1 MKASEGGFSAPAAI
15 SGTGSAARILE
26 GAERRSVEPKPARDL
41 EGEEGMMRSAEDRG
55 TREAEA
61 RAERVD
67 RVAVLYAQITAATR
81 EFLRAV
87 AECDRHGDW
96 AAEGFGSCA
105 EWLAW
110 RVGLQPNA
118 ARERVR
124 VARALAG
131 LPQTSE
137 AMARGEVSFSKVR
150 ALTRVATAES
160 EGELLDLARTGS
172 AAHLERVVR
181 AWKRLSRADEAKRG
195 EVLHQTR
202 RFSVVPDGEGM
213 YVVRGRLTAEVAAVL
228 LRAVEAAS
236 DALFEAASEEER
248 SEIDPAQRRA
258 DAVGLISERALAAG
272 MGIADAPVSGSRADR
287 YQVLLHVEAETLTED
302 AEPGMSELE
311 DGTRVSA
318 ETSRR
323 LACDASVVT
332 VTRGE
337 TVAQGQRADPSTPS
351 PVLDVGRRRRTVT
364 TTPSPVLDVGRRRRT
379 VTTTPSPVLDVG
391 RRRRTVTPRLRRALD
406 ARDRGCRF
414 PGCGCRF
421 TDAHH
426 IEHWA
431 DGGETKL
438 SNLVLLCRRH
448 HRRVHEGGWRVCS
461 DVHGTQIVFFTP
473 EGRALAAAP
482 PVADESPA
490 AATPSATTPSATAP
504 SAAAPSGATPSAT
517 TPSSPTTGPRPD
529 RRLFEQFLR
538 ELAEREVSPDWS
550 TNLPGARRD
559 SGIPWPVEAAAW
571 EALEDSAA

>member
-1 MKASEGGFSAPAAI
+1 MRGGEKTRGTVEELRMREGRMKEGRMK
-15 SGTGSAARILE
+15 GTTRT
-26 GAERRSVEPKPARDL
+26 
-41 EGEEGMMRSAEDRG
+41 EGEHGVVDAA

-61 RAERVD
+61 RSARVD

-110 RVGLQPNA
+110 RVGLQRNA
-118 ARERVR
+118 ASERVR
-124 VARALAG
+124 VARALER
-131 LPQTSE
+131 LPRTSD

-160 EGELLDLARTGS
+160 ETELLELARTGS
-172 AAHLERVVR
+172 TAHVERVVR
-181 AWKRLSRADEAKRG
+181 AWKTLTREDEAKR
-195 EVLHQTR
+195 ERVLHRTR
-202 RFSVVPDGEGM
+202 RFSVVADGEGM
-213 YVVRGRLTAEVAAVL
+213 YVVRGRLTPEVAAVL
-228 LRAVEAAS
+228 LRAVEAGS
-236 DALFEAASEEER
+236 DAIFEASSDAER
-248 SEIDPAQRRA
+248 GEVEPAQRRA
-258 DAVGLISERALAAG
+258 DALGLIAERALAAG
-272 MGIADAPVSGSRADR
+272 MTDERAPVSGSRAER
-287 YQVLLHVEAETLTED
+287 YQVLLHVEPETLKED

-318 ETSRR
+318 ETARR
-323 LACDASVVT
+323 LACDASVMS
-332 VTRGE
+332 VTREAREGRGGSN
-337 TVAQGQRADPSTPS
+337 ARPS

-364 TTPSPVLDVGRRRRT
+364 T
-379 VTTTPSPVLDVG
+379 
-391 RRRRTVTPRLRRALD
+391 RLRRALD

-461 DVHGTQIVFFTP
+461 DATGTRIVFFTP
-473 EGRALAAAP
+473 AGRALTAAP
-482 PVADESPA
+482 PLVD
-490 AATPSATTPSATAP
+490 
-504 SAAAPSGATPSAT
+504 GRR
-517 TPSSPTTGPRPD
+517 TGRRP
-529 RRLFEQFLR
+529 FEEFMR
-538 ELAEREVSPDWS
+538 ELAERGVRPDWH
-550 TNLPGARRD
+550 TNLPRVRRD
-559 SGIPWPVEAAAW
+559 SDIPWPLEAAVA
-571 EALEDSAA
+571 EALEASAELTHG